1 MRTAAQASTQA
12 DGWQEELCRQAL
24 AGHDITQ
31 REMDVAVLTYR
42 GHSAKRIAEELLVS
56 ESTVKAHLTHIYRKL
71 DVHTKQELIVLID
84 GYRAK

>member
-1 MRTAAQASTQA
+1 
-12 DGWQEELCRQAL
+12 
-24 AGHDITQ
+24 
-31 REMDVAVLTYR
+31 MDVAVLTYR